1 MARYHSY
8 DDSHFQRTD
17 LGPAHF
23 PQLIPPGSNFQ
34 HGPVA
39 QLPLPEIRVPPWS
52 ISGPGRG
59 YPIDGTPMGY
69 GSVEERRHSE
79 IPSRSGDCHVPT
91 PSPPIAL
98 RYFPPPG
105 EYRHG
110 PPPRQELA
118 PTAPGVQPGKAGGP
132 RPCEF
137 NLRPRDECGPPE
149 PVQPRD
155 LAPFVVRDIS
165 KVLQERESLRKDR
178 GVYLTR
184 TQSLAMEMVRLQK
197 QLRELAGPGTMRLGH
212 EEPKLWAFTQLLER
226 IEAQLSSLRRA
237 DDLAIDQLLRLQQ
250 ESVHLGHPPPALP
263 WTSDTDILL
272 PEQGNKKR
280 RADDTAMDQLLRLQQ
295 KAMHLGHP
303 PPALPW
309 KHPQPRP
316 QEPPHPDPPRPQHP
330 PHSDPPRPQHPLTA
344 TVRPLLERHTGLI
357 KSVKASDD
365 PKEAPDTGLIMAKV
379 CGEPMEIYFSKD
391 EHPATLLPS
400 DLVTFQVLTDLPTNQ
415 PRAVNIQLKL
425 PETFQVTQEK
435 RKRGLIMDIKDGS
448 CSIMSENHSNL
459 WADMRENLSEG
470 DLGVMDEVEFTALPV
485 S

>member
-1 MARYHSY
+1 MVLSRSYHCPKY
-8 DDSHFQRTD
+8 ACH
-17 LGPAHF
+17 LGPYQESIDTARRRGKSLLLRLLASSRGRLEV
-23 PQLIPPGSNFQ
+23 PDRVSLI
-34 HGPVA
+34 
-39 QLPLPEIRVPPWS
+39 L
-52 ISGPGRG
+52 
-59 YPIDGTPMGY
+59 D
-69 GSVEERRHSE
+69 
-79 IPSRSGDCHVPT
+79 
-91 PSPPIAL
+91 
-98 RYFPPPG
+98 
-105 EYRHG
+105 
-110 PPPRQELA
+110 QEMN
-118 PTAPGVQPGKAGGP
+118 V
-132 RPCEF
+132 
-137 NLRPRDECGPPE
+137 
-149 PVQPRD
+149 D
-155 LAPFVVRDIS
+155 LLNQCNR
-165 KVLQERESLRKDR
+165 VLQERESLRKDR

-309 KHPQPRP
+309 KHPQ
-316 QEPPHPDPPRPQHP
+316 
-330 PHSDPPRPQHPLTA
+330 
-344 TVRPLLERHTGLI
+344 
-357 KSVKASDD
+357 ASDD

-470 DLGVMDEVEFTALPV
+470 DLGVMDEVEFTALRDAILV
-485 S
+485 TV